1 MDILDKA
8 ELILERKK
16 AIIKRELT
24 EMEGSVMLSDI
35 IKCLRVSE
43 LTLKANLRK

>member
-24 EMEGSVMLSDI
+24 ELEESVMLFDI
-35 IKCLRVSE
+35 IKGLRVSD
-43 LTLKANLRK
+43 LTLKSNLRK

>member
-8 ELILERKK
+8 GLILERKK

-24 EMEGSVMLSDI
+24 EIEESVMLLDI
-35 IKCLRVSE
+35 IKGLRVSE

>member
-24 EMEGSVMLSDI
+24 ETEESVMLSDI